1 MSAPSLDRL
10 RQLAARV
17 DAFFAAVQARH
28 GASMQCSSGCHD
40 CCLPELSCTQVE
52 AAALRLALQALPAET
67 REALRLRALAPPP
80 DRCVFLDQQGR
91 CVAYDARPLICRS
104 HGVPVRVR
112 DRRGLP
118 LIDACVRNFSTE
130 GPGALPA
137 SDVLDQQTQS
147 TVLLAIDALHAQEQG
162 LAPGERVALRALAL
176 EEGPPALEPA
186 GT

>member
-1 MSAPSLDRL
+1 MSASSLDRL

-17 DAFFAAVQARH
+17 DAFFAAVHSRH

-40 CCLPELSCTQVE
+40 CCLPGLSCTPVE
-52 AAALRLALQALPAET
+52 AAALRLALRSLPAEA
-67 REALRLRALAPPP
+67 REALRLRALAPPS
-80 DRCVFLDQQGR
+80 DRCILLDLQGR
-91 CVAYDARPLICRS
+91 CVAYEARPLICRS

-118 LIDACVRNFSTE
+118 LVDACIRNFSTE

-137 SDVLDQQTQS
+137 SDVLDQQTLS

-162 LAPGERVALRALAL
+162 LAPGGRVELLALAL
-176 EEGPPALEPA
+176 EEDPPVLEPA
-186 GT
+186 GP